1 MENSNKKEKY
11 ILTKEELLP
20 LLSFPFLSENMKTVL
35 LNRTIIQKEKNYYF
49 FSYQKEKIPFQLF
62 SDFPIQRVD
71 KAFLQKKET
80 ANQNNFRLVKIFCSL
95 NLPNSTLV
103 IGSSDINDLYP
114 LISYQD
120 KIIDYQ
126 SNLVMNKRNYEK
138 LFHLNIKSQLD
149 RVAVYQIFVT
159 MKKLNDLKNPYK
171 YFLNWEKIKKDLS
184 KNHRFKYLSQTYDE
198 YGVHYN
204 NEALLGEYCDSM
216 FLSEEDGICKYRNL
230 RTALD
235 NFTMHTKTSENQT
248 IKYKI
253 EEPELKTIEFAM
265 ISDIVDSEEEKNI
278 LQSKERYSMCHS
290 NAYKMAIEFFATEPK
305 AVYVVAGMIEENEL
319 DKFFHSWVEVK
330 YKNKTIVV
338 DYNHNLIMEKN
349 IYYKIYG
356 AIPLEKT
363 TLQELLTNFEWIEE
377 KFGLPCSDFLLNY
390 FSKEIVRDLQKN
402 IFLLEKRRSSHE

>member
-1 MENSNKKEKY
+1 
-11 ILTKEELLP
+11 
-20 LLSFPFLSENMKTVL
+20 
-35 LNRTIIQKEKNYYF
+35 
-49 FSYQKEKIPFQLF
+49 
-62 SDFPIQRVD
+62 
-71 KAFLQKKET
+71 
-80 ANQNNFRLVKIFCSL
+80 
-95 NLPNSTLV
+95 
-103 IGSSDINDLYP
+103 
-114 LISYQD
+114 
-120 KIIDYQ
+120 
-126 SNLVMNKRNYEK
+126 
-138 LFHLNIKSQLD
+138 
-149 RVAVYQIFVT
+149 
-159 MKKLNDLKNPYK
+159 
-171 YFLNWEKIKKDLS
+171 
-184 KNHRFKYLSQTYDE
+184 
-198 YGVHYN
+198 
-204 NEALLGEYCDSM
+204 
-216 FLSEEDGICKYRNL
+216 
-230 RTALD
+230 
-235 NFTMHTKTSENQT
+235 MHTKTSENQT

-265 ISDIVDSEEEKNI
+265 ISDILDSEEEKNI

-290 NAYKMAIEFFATEPK
+290 NAYKMAMEFFATEPK

>member
-1 MENSNKKEKY
+1 MGNSNKKEKY

-71 KAFLQKKET
+71 KIFLQKKET
-80 ANQNNFRLVKIFCSL
+80 AQKNNFRLVKIFCSL

-103 IGSSDINDLYP
+103 MGSSDINDLYP

-149 RVAVYQIFVT
+149 RVAVYQIFIT

-265 ISDIVDSEEEKNI
+265 ISDILDSEEEKNI

-290 NAYKMAIEFFATEPK
+290 NAYKMAMEFFATEPK

>member
-1 MENSNKKEKY
+1 MNYQNKKEKSA
-11 ILTKEELLP
+11 ITEEELLP
-20 LLSFPFLSENMKTVL
+20 LLSFPFLPET
-35 LNRTIIQKEKNYYF
+35 IQKGMLSNLVIQQEKNHYF

-103 IGSSDINDLYP
+103 MGSSDINDLYP

-126 SNLVMNKRNYEK
+126 SNLVMNKRDYEK

-149 RVAVYQIFVT
+149 RVDVYQIFIT

-184 KNHRFKYLSQTYDE
+184 KNHRFKYLSQKYDE

-235 NFTMHTKTSENQT
+235 NFTMHTKTLENQT

-265 ISDIVDSEEEKNI
+265 ISDILDSEEEKNI